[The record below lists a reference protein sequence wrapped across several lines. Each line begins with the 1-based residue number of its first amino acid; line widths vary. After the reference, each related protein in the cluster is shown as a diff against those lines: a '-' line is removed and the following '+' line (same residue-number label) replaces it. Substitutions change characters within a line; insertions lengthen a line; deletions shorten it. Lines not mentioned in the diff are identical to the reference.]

1 MAKGR
6 PTKFTKELGEKIISE
21 IKEGFTQKVA
31 CARAGISP
39 RTLQRWRI
47 KADEHKTKTELKCF
61 FEELEIAEGIRQGLY
76 EDVTRE
82 SALEH
87 RNPVMAK
94 WYLSHLDKDTFG
106 QQEPEQTDTQEIEIT
121 DDQVEW
127 INHVSD
133 YNSETNARPSE

>member
-6 PTKFTKELGEKIISE
+6 PTKFTKEVGEKIISE
-21 IKEGFTQKVA
+21 IQQGYTQKVA
-31 CARAGISP
+31 CAKAGITS
-39 RTLQRWRI
+39 RTLQRWRN
-47 KADEHKTKTELKCF
+47 KAEEQKTKTDLKCF
-61 FEELEIAEGIRQGLY
+61 FEELEIAEGMRQGLY

-94 WYLSHLDKDTFG
+94 WYLSHLDRDTFG
-106 QQEPEQTDTQEIEIT
+106 PQDPTQTEAPPEIEIT
-121 DDQVEW
+121 DDDVEW

-133 YNSETNARPSE
+133 YNK

>member
-6 PTKFTKELGEKIISE
+6 PTKFTKELGAIIISE
-21 IKEGFTQKVA
+21 IENGYTQKVA

-39 RTLQRWRI
+39 RTLRRWRN
-47 KADEHKTKTELKCF
+47 KADKQKTQTDLKCF

-87 RNPVMAK
+87 RNPGTAK
-94 WYLSHLDKDTFG
+94 WYLAHLDQDTFSK
-106 QQEPEQTDTQEIEIT
+106 QEALPNENPDIEYT
-121 DDQVEW
+121 EDDVEW
-127 INHVSD
+127 IDNVSS
-133 YNSETNARPSE
+133 YT

>member
-6 PTKFTKELGEKIISE
+6 PTKFTKELGDKIIAATE
-21 IKEGFTQKVA
+21 EGYTQKVA
-31 CARAGISP
+31 CAKAGISP
-39 RTLQRWRI
+39 RTFMRW
-47 KADEHKTKTELKCF
+47 KAKAEEQKTKTDLKCF
-61 FEELEIAEGIRQGLY
+61 FEELEIAEGMRQGLY

-94 WYLSHLDKDTFG
+94 WYLSHLDRETFG
-106 QQEPEQTDTQEIEIT
+106 PQDNTQTEAPEIEIT
-121 DDQVEW
+121 DDDVEW

-133 YNSETNARPSE
+133 YNK

>member
-6 PTKFTKELGEKIISE
+6 PTKFTKEVGEKIISE
-21 IKEGFTQKVA
+21 IKDGFTQKVA
-31 CARAGISP
+31 CAKAGISP
-39 RTLQRWRI
+39 RTLQRWKN
-47 KADEHKTKTELKCF
+47 KADGQKTKTDLKCF

-82 SALEH
+82 SALIN
-87 RNPVMAK
+87 RNPCTAK

-121 DDQVEW
+121 DDEVEW

-133 YNSETNARPSE
+133 YNTGTNANTSK